1 MFGGGI
7 FEAQNKVLPGAY
19 INFVAKATVKSNL
32 GARGFV
38 AMALNIGKADA
49 KGKVIT
55 VTKDN
60 FTRDAKELF
69 GVDYSDAK
77 LLPVREALLHA
88 TTVYVVDLGEA
99 LEEGEPD
106 SQVTTDDVKKL
117 YEQYEINTI
126 VCYSDDDGD
135 KTAYIA
141 MVKEF
146 RDAGKKCQLVVHN
159 ATTPDHEGVIN
170 VTTDA
175 AGDAAHAL
183 VAWVGGA
190 EAGCA
195 VNESCTNMKYDGEL
209 TVTANKSQADLE
221 RALEAGEFVF
231 HTVYNE
237 IRTLEDINSLT
248 SFDEKKN
255 DDFRYNQTIRVIDQ
269 IANDM
274 AKIFNNYFLGKIPN
288 DESGRASLWGRI
300 EAHHREL
307 EKIRAIENF
316 DSSLLTVEQG
326 ETKRSVVVNDAV
338 TPVNAMSQLYMT
350 VVID

>member
-7 FEAQNKVLPGAY
+7 FESQNKVLPGAY
-19 INFVAKATVKSNL
+19 INFVAKETVKSNL

-38 AMALNIGKADA
+38 AMALNIGKSDT
-49 KGKVIT
+49 KGKIIKA
-55 VTKDN
+55 TKDT

-69 GVDYSDAK
+69 GVNYTDAK

-99 LEEGEPD
+99 SASDE
-106 SQVTTDDVKKL
+106 SKVTVDQIKTL

-126 VCYSDDDGD
+126 VCYSDNDAD

-141 MVKEF
+141 MIKEF

-159 ATTPDHEGVIN
+159 ATTPDDEGVIN

-175 AGDAAHAL
+175 AGDTPYAL

-195 VNESCTNMKYDGEL
+195 VNSSCTNMRYDGEL
-209 TVTANKSQADLE
+209 TVTTNKSQADLE
-221 RALEAGEFVF
+221 KAVEGGQFVF
-231 HTVYNE
+231 HSVYGE
-237 IRTLEDINSLT
+237 VRTLEDINSLT

-255 DDFRYNQTIRVIDQ
+255 EDFRYNQTIRVIDQ

-288 DESGRASLWGRI
+288 NESGRASLWGRI

-307 EKIRAIENF
+307 EKIQAIDSF

-326 ETKRSVVVNDAV
+326 KTKRSVVVSDVV
-338 TPVNAMSQLYMT
+338 TPVNAMEQLYMT

>member
-60 FTRDAKELF
+60 FARDAKELF
-69 GVDYSDAK
+69 GVESTDAK
-77 LLPVREALLHA
+77 LLPVREAIKNA
-88 TTVYVVDLGEA
+88 TTVYVVDLGDA

-126 VCYSDDDGD
+126 VCYSDDEGD

-175 AGDAAHAL
+175 AGDAPYAIT
-183 VAWVGGA
+183 AWVGGL

-195 VNESCTNMKYDGEL
+195 VNESCTNRKYDGEL
-209 TVTANKSQADLE
+209 TLVVDKSQAELE
-221 RALEAGEFVF
+221 RSLEAGEFVF
-231 HTVYNE
+231 HTAYGEV
-237 IRTLEDINSLT
+237 RTLEDVNSLT

-255 DDFRYNQTIRVIDQ
+255 EDFRYNQTIRVIDQ

-274 AKIFNNYFLGKIPN
+274 AKIFNNYFLGKVPN
-288 DESGRASLWGRI
+288 DEAGRLSLWARI

-316 DSSLLTVEQG
+316 DSSLLIVQQG
-326 ETKRSVVVNDAV
+326 ETKRSVVVTDAV